1 MLCKRSKML
10 YSREVIYF
18 SKVRHREAL
27 LRLLTVGLLLY
38 MLIGFGTS
46 RLRLNMAAG
55 RERELDLACAS
66 LREENEALRR
76 SIASQWED
84 ETAEAMARDRLGLVM
99 PGERIY
105 YFN

>member
-1 MLCKRSKML
+1 ML

-18 SKVRHREAL
+18 GKVQNREAL

-38 MLIGFGTS
+38 MLAGFGS
-46 RLRLNMAAG
+46 ARLRLNEAAA

-66 LREENEALRR
+66 LREENEALRQ
-76 SIASQWED
+76 SIGSLWDD
-84 ETAEAMARDRLGLVM
+84 ETVEAMARDRLGLVR

>member
-1 MLCKRSKML
+1 ML

-18 SKVRHREAL
+18 SKVRNREAL

-38 MLIGFGTS
+38 MLVGFGAA
-46 RLRLNMAAG
+46 RLRLAAAEG
-55 RERELDLACAS
+55 LERELELACEA
-66 LREENEALRR
+66 LREENEDLRHTIV
-76 SIASQWED
+76 SLGDD
-84 ETAEAMARDRLGLVM
+84 EAAEAMARDRLGLVM

>member
-1 MLCKRSKML
+1 MLCKRLKML

-18 SKVRHREAL
+18 SKVRNREAL

-38 MLIGFGTS
+38 MLVTFGAA
-46 RLRLNMAAG
+46 RLRLNAAAE
-55 RERELDLACAS
+55 REEELDLACAS
-66 LREENEALRR
+66 LREENEALRQ
-76 SIASQWED
+76 SIASLWDD